1 MKNKKILIVLFLFLI
16 VLNTA
21 FQIEISANA
30 AEPPSLVIITKTSD
44 DVEIYLVSP
53 NGNKEMLF
61 RKLNKKIEDYHILYN
76 KDLKGNLNDLE
87 NAKIKIKT
95 DTEEFYIEN
104 EVVLN
109 KYNTVYRLDKM
120 NKTLVE
126 GKGLKR
132 SITLIASRIT
142 ITIII
147 EMIIFYMF
155 GFREKRSYYIFLLVN
170 LVTQFFLN
178 YNINNMLPTTSYL
191 MLNIIFMEIIILITE
206 LITLNLLIKEKNK
219 IRISLFVIVANF
231 LSYLVGGYIIMN
243 LPI

>member
-44 DVEIYLVSP
+44 DVEIYLV
-53 NGNKEMLF
+53 NGESNQEILF

-76 KDLKGNLNDLE
+76 KDLNSNLNDLE

-109 KYNTVYRLDKM
+109 KYNSVYRLDKI

-132 SITLIASRIT
+132 SIVLIASRIT

-170 LVTQFFLN
+170 LITQFFLN
-178 YNINNMLPTTSYL
+178 YNINNMLPTTSYM

-206 LITLNLLIKEKNK
+206 LITLNLLIKEKSK
-219 IRISLFVIVANF
+219 VRISLFVIVANL
-231 LSYLVGGYIIMN
+231 LSYIVGGYIIMN

>member
-44 DVEIYLVSP
+44 DVEIYLV
-53 NGNKEMLF
+53 NGESNQEILF

-76 KDLKGNLNDLE
+76 KDLNSNLNDLE

-109 KYNTVYRLDKM
+109 KYNSVYRLDKI

-132 SITLIASRIT
+132 SIVLIASRIT

-155 GFREKRSYYIFLLVN
+155 GFREKRSYYIFLLV
-170 LVTQFFLN
+170 L
-178 YNINNMLPTTSYL
+178 
-191 MLNIIFMEIIILITE
+191 
-206 LITLNLLIKEKNK
+206 
-219 IRISLFVIVANF
+219 
-231 LSYLVGGYIIMN
+231 
-243 LPI
+243 

>member
-1 MKNKKILIVLFLFLI
+1 MKNKKILIVLFLLLI

-44 DVEIYLVSP
+44 DVEIYLV
-53 NGNKEMLF
+53 NGESNQEILF

-76 KDLKGNLNDLE
+76 KDLNSNLNDLE

-109 KYNTVYRLDKM
+109 KYNSVYRLDKI

-132 SITLIASRIT
+132 SIVLIASRIT

-170 LVTQFFLN
+170 LITQFFLN
-178 YNINNMLPTTSYL
+178 YNINNMLPTTSYM

-206 LITLNLLIKEKNK
+206 LITLNLLIKEKSK
-219 IRISLFVIVANF
+219 VRISLFVIVANL
-231 LSYLVGGYIIMN
+231 LSYIVGGYIIMN

>member
-44 DVEIYLVSP
+44 DVEIYLV
-53 NGNKEMLF
+53 NGESNQEILF

-76 KDLKGNLNDLE
+76 KDLNSNLNDLE

-109 KYNTVYRLDKM
+109 KYNSVYRLDKI

-132 SITLIASRIT
+132 SIVLIASRIT

-170 LVTQFFLN
+170 LITQFFLN
-178 YNINNMLPTTSYL
+178 YNINNMLPTTSYI

-206 LITLNLLIKEKNK
+206 LITLNLLIKEKSK
-219 IRISLFVIVANF
+219 VRISLFVIVANL
-231 LSYLVGGYIIMN
+231 LSYIVGGYIIMN

>member
-1 MKNKKILIVLFLFLI
+1 MKNKKILIVLFLLLI

-44 DVEIYLVSP
+44 DVEIYLV
-53 NGNKEMLF
+53 NGESNQEILF

-76 KDLKGNLNDLE
+76 KDLNSNLNDLE

-109 KYNTVYRLDKM
+109 KYNSVYRLDKI

-132 SITLIASRIT
+132 SIVLIASRIT

-170 LVTQFFLN
+170 LITQFFLN
-178 YNINNMLPTTSYL
+178 YNINNMLPTTSYI

-206 LITLNLLIKEKNK
+206 LITLNLLIKEKSK
-219 IRISLFVIVANF
+219 VRISLFVIVANL
-231 LSYLVGGYIIMN
+231 LSYIVGGYIIMN

>member
-44 DVEIYLVSP
+44 DVEIYLV
-53 NGNKEMLF
+53 NGESNQEILF

-76 KDLKGNLNDLE
+76 KDLNSNLNDLE

-109 KYNTVYRLDKM
+109 KYNSVYRLDKI

-132 SITLIASRIT
+132 SIVLIASRIT

-170 LVTQFFLN
+170 LITQFFLN
-178 YNINNMLPTTSYL
+178 YNINNMLPTTSYM

-206 LITLNLLIKEKNK
+206 LITLNLLIKEKSK
-219 IRISLFVIVANF
+219 VRISLFVIVANL
-231 LSYLVGGYIIMN
+231 LSYIVGGYIIIN